1 MWFNSQIY
9 SVILNESHN
18 RISQDKMFNYSL
30 MSFIYKICLIMH
42 TELSYISW
50 IEDAWLVFK
59 SNLHSNHFRNYTAVK
74 TWMFWANVA
83 KFDDQWIHLVLN
95 YIGPIFQEG
104 VQAFSDGTLRSSNQG
119 IGFGTQTPG
128 DGRVVVGRRYVSRN
142 DDYAQVE
149 VDELVFFNR
158 ALLEEEVREL
168 YNVYQWKWAISTDSL
183 PSVSTN
189 L

>member
-1 MWFNSQIY
+1 M
-9 SVILNESHN
+9 
-18 RISQDKMFNYSL
+18 R
-30 MSFIYKICLIMH
+30 

-59 SNLHSNHFRNYTAVK
+59 SNLHQLHHFRNYVAVK
-74 TWMFWANVA
+74 TWMFWANVP

-95 YIGPIFQEG
+95 YIGPNFKEG
-104 VQAFSDGTLRSSNQG
+104 IQAFRDGTLHSSNQG

-142 DDYAQVE
+142 DYYSHLE
-149 VDELVFFNR
+149 LDELIFFNK

-168 YNVYQWKWAISTDSL
+168 HNVYQWKWAGSIDSL
-183 PSVSTN
+183 SSVSTDWSN
-189 L
+189 KNTWEFHWHLIIF